1 MEQHTSQQI
10 HEDEIDLKE
19 LIKTVWNYKLFII
32 IFTGLVTI
40 LSIAYVM
47 TLNPKPIYKGS
58 LLVEIGEYKTT
69 ENTFI
74 NVDNTNNLK
83 VILEEKFNVN
93 ISTPKRTNSL
103 LEIIVSNTNKSKIEE
118 VINQTYNFVIERH
131 IEKLK
136 TYKEFIPTKKVS
148 EINISNQ
155 PINKPKKKLIVIV
168 ALVTGFILSIFLV
181 FLMEFIKGI
190 KKEEKL

>member
-1 MEQHTSQQI
+1 MQQNREYI
-10 HEDEIDLKE
+10 SEDEIDLR
-19 LIKTVWNYKLFII
+19 KLFKTLWSYKKII
-32 IFTGLVTI
+32 ILFTSLVVM
-40 LSIAYVM
+40 LSVAYVM

-83 VILEEKFNVN
+83 VILEDKFNVN

-131 IEKLK
+131 TEKLK
-136 TYKEFIPTKKVS
+136 TYEKYIPTKKVS
-148 EINISNQ
+148 EINISDE
-155 PINKPKKKLIVIV
+155 PINKSKKKLIVTV
-168 ALVTGFILSIFLV
+168 AFVTGFILSIFLV
-181 FLMEFIKGI
+181 FFIEFIKSI
-190 KKEEKL
+190 KKEDNV